1 MRYTDRAEAPDGTV
15 VYANRGVVFAKIA
28 WGKLTYYGI
37 NQDTQKIAELDEW
50 LVSREPACGWEV
62 R

>member
-1 MRYTDRAEAPDGTV
+1 
-15 VYANRGVVFAKIA
+15 VVFAKKA

-50 LVSREPACGWEV
+50 LASREPACGWEAW
-62 R
+62 